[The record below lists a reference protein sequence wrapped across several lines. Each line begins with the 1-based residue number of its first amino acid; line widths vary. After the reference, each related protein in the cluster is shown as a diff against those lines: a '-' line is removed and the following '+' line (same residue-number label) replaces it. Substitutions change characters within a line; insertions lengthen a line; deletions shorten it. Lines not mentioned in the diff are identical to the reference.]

1 MTAKQFLKCLNSEE
15 TNKKKNKMKN
25 KKKNKR
31 KNKRTNRIRKN
42 LVKKKQKCALLP
54 KTHIKSKYFS
64 LKTCFLY
71 QTNAKL

>member
-15 TNKKKNKMKN
+15 TNKQKNEKMN

-31 KNKRTNRIRKN
+31 KNKRTNRNKKN
-42 LVKKKQKCALLP
+42 LVKKKCALLP